1 VSNGDFIVIFQYS
14 IAIQLENGSYT
25 FHAEGSQFSSTKSA
39 YAGAAE
45 YVDSATHCP

>member
-14 IAIQLENGSYT
+14 IAIPLENYSYT
-25 FHAEGSQFSSTKSA
+25 FHAEGSQLGRTKRTD
-39 YAGAAE
+39 AGTAE